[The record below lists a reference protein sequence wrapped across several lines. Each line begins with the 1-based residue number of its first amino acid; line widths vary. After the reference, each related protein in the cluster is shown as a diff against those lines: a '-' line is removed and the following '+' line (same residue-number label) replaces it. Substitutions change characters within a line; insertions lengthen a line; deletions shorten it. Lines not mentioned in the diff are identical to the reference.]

1 MTAIFYCLIIRYF
14 ILFDK
19 LAKKITCF
27 QKSFLTFMSK
37 QCTILVYIQKLK
49 GVYYETNIQKSVY
62 DTDRFLDCP
71 SHRYS
76 AGYAD

>member
-1 MTAIFYCLIIRYF
+1 MGKENH
-14 ILFDK
+14 LFLKNFLDFCDK
-19 LAKKITCF
+19 TMYY
-27 QKSFLTFMSK
+27 SS
-37 QCTILVYIQKLK
+37 VYTVDK

>member
-1 MTAIFYCLIIRYF
+1 MGKENH
-14 ILFDK
+14 LFLKNLLDFCDK
-19 LAKKITCF
+19 TMYY
-27 QKSFLTFMSK
+27 SS
-37 QCTILVYIQKLK
+37 VYTVDK